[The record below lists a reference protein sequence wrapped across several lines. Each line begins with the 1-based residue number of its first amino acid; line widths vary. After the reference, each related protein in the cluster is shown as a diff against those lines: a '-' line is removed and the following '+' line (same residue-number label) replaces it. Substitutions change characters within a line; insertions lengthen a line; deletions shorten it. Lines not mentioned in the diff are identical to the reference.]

1 MCVDVYMR
9 ERMSESERE
18 KERKRERTRAREVLL
33 TIKKR
38 LKVGKHNALSGGSGT
53 SSLIREIPHL

>member
-1 MCVDVYMR
+1 VCVDVYMR

-38 LKVGKHNALSGGSGT
+38 LRVGRYNARRQWG
-53 SSLIREIPHL
+53 RVY